1 MRIKEPNLTIEFG
14 DVVGD
19 RVVRVSNSNKAV
31 ITVSFT
37 VDLDAMDMEL
47 IGGFGERVSLSGS
60 NVGPGLDPLSRGGN
74 LIQLPLGQAIKRSGV
89 SVDKWDLYRE
99 RRYIA
104 PRYPYPR
111 EPFTEARFKAY
122 IEIAPRQIL
131 HDEKV
136 MEGVLPARY
145 PVSPSSALS
154 GVERIARRLRYVF
167 GR

>member
-1 MRIKEPNLTIEFG
+1 M
-14 DVVGD
+14 
-19 RVVRVSNSNKAV
+19 
-31 ITVSFT
+31 
-37 VDLDAMDMEL
+37 
-47 IGGFGERVSLSGS
+47 
-60 NVGPGLDPLSRGGN
+60 
-74 LIQLPLGQAIKRSGV
+74 IQLPLGQAIKRSGV

-154 GVERIARRLRYVF
+154 GCGADRPPPSVCVRSLTRRSHPPEERKVRIDWPRAVEAAEPHVAPLRKDVASP
-167 GR
+167 RKSRA